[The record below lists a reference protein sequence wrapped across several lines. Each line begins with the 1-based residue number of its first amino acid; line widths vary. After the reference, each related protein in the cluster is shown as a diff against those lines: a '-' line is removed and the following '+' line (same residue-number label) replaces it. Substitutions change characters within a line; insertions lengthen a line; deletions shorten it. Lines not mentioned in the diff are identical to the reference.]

1 MNVMQIYDHLPIFLQ
16 NFAVSFEGYRIQ
28 KMRYDAVFREIYQDF
43 MERNDWDYERKCEYR
58 DNQLRKMVRHC
69 YETVPYYR
77 KVFNE
82 YGINYEEIKHLDD
95 LQRLPVINKQI
106 VKANYDDFF
115 SSKYKNKRNLILQHT
130 SGTSGSGF
138 SFYQNKEANAAVWA
152 HVWRGNHNI
161 GLERGMWCGYFG
173 GRSIVPKM
181 QNKGPYYRI
190 NKPGKQIMFSAFHMR
205 PEVLHEYYQVLNRFQ
220 PQWIQA
226 FPSSVL
232 PLAGYMEENSLR
244 LNYVPAVLT
253 LSSENI
259 SLYNVEKLYRIFGVY
274 PMQNYAQSEAV
285 ATFRQQLDR
294 RMFVVEDFSAV
305 ELLPE
310 KGTNLCRVVGTS
322 LSNYAM
328 PFLRYDMKDLVTYRQ
343 VAEGREILTLDGREE
358 DDIKLKDGGSL
369 RRLDFIFKDQS
380 NITEAQIVQKS
391 LDLVE
396 FHIVKSTHY
405 TLKDEKQLNQDIKSY
420 LAGRIDYKIIYV
432 NQIEKTKSGKMKFI
446 ISEI

>member
-1 MNVMQIYDHLPIFLQ
+1 M
-16 NFAVSFEGYRIQ
+16 
-28 KMRYDAVFREIYQDF
+28 
-43 MERNDWDYERKCEYR
+43 
-58 DNQLRKMVRHC
+58 
-69 YETVPYYR
+69 
-77 KVFNE
+77 
-82 YGINYEEIKHLDD
+82 
-95 LQRLPVINKQI
+95 
-106 VKANYDDFF
+106 
-115 SSKYKNKRNLILQHT
+115 ILQHT

-181 QNKGPYYRI
+181 QNKSPYYRL

-226 FPSSVL
+226 FPSSIL
-232 PLAGYMEENSLR
+232 PLVGYMEENNLR

-259 SLYNVEKLYRIFGVY
+259 SSYNVEKLYRILGVY

-310 KGTNLCRVVGTS
+310 KGTDLCRVVGTS

-396 FHIVKSTHY
+396 FHIVKNAHY